1 MASSS
6 AKFVSRLSS
15 IALKFSSKTS
25 PLCNASPLKS
35 VHKPAI
41 NKRLISR
48 LPVELSSSLDTM
60 MPLHNAIA
68 SARLQSSLSAESQR
82 WGLVPQDPLSFI
94 SECRASDSGSI
105 DLKNQAE
112 VLF

>member
-82 WGLVPQDPLSFI
+82 WGLVPQGISMPL
-94 SECRASDSGSI
+94 
-105 DLKNQAE
+105 
-112 VLF
+112 